1 MCTVCVQYVYSM
13 CSVCVHYEFM
23 YDEYTLSMSS
33 HVRVFTMSSCICI
46 LYCTMSNSPRLH
58 NVQGYTMSKV
68 TQCPRLHNVQSYK
81 MSKVTQCP
89 RLHNVQGYTL
99 SIKCT
104 SSQCPRRDNVNV
116 CQMTMLMSILNIGP
130 HVRSVREYTM
140 YCLTCEMPSSEKAEM
155 VLSRF
160 RPILALLVM
169 ALQTELVPPCG
180 RDYLVNQ

>member
-1 MCTVCVQYVYSM
+1 MYSMCTVCVQYVYTMNS
-13 CSVCVHYEFM
+13 CTTSTHCPRLVTYVC
-23 YDEYTLSMSS
+23 LQCL
-33 HVRVFTMSSCICI
+33 RVYV
-46 LYCTMSNSPRLH
+46 YCTVQCLTVQGYTISKVTQCPKLH
-58 NVQGYTMSKV
+58 NVQSYTMSKV
-68 TQCPRLHNVQSYK
+68 TQCPRLY
-81 MSKVTQCP
+81 
-89 RLHNVQGYTL
+89 NVQGYTL

-130 HVRSVREYTM
+130 HVRSVHEYTM

>member
-1 MCTVCVQYVYSM
+1 MNSCMMSTHCPRLVTYVCLQCLRVYVYCTVQCP
-13 CSVCVHYEFM
+13 
-23 YDEYTLSMSS
+23 T
-33 HVRVFTMSSCICI
+33 
-46 LYCTMSNSPRLH
+46 
-58 NVQGYTMSKV
+58 VQGYT
-68 TQCPRLHNVQSYK
+68 

-130 HVRSVREYTM
+130 HVRSVHEYTM